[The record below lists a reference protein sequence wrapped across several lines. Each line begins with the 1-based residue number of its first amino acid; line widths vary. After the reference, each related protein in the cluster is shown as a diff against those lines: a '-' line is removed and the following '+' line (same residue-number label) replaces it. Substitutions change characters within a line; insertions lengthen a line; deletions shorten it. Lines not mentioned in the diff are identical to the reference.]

1 MGDFVIGDSVNV
13 ETYVDF
19 NASVGAVV
27 GNATVNIC
35 SYCKDDEEEKDQDYI
50 PSNKEWFDNLL
61 GYNYI
66 EKTVYSASDSKY
78 KWILVVMM
86 MMLILQYV
94 KDLRVS
100 SDEESK
106 FLAISMNL

>member
-1 MGDFVIGDSVNV
+1 MI
-13 ETYVDF
+13 
-19 NASVGAVV
+19 
-27 GNATVNIC
+27 
-35 SYCKDDEEEKDQDYI
+35 
-50 PSNKEWFDNLL
+50 
-61 GYNYI
+61 
-66 EKTVYSASDSKY
+66 
-78 KWILVVMM
+78 

>member
-1 MGDFVIGDSVNV
+1 
-13 ETYVDF
+13 
-19 NASVGAVV
+19 
-27 GNATVNIC
+27 
-35 SYCKDDEEEKDQDYI
+35 
-50 PSNKEWFDNLL
+50 L